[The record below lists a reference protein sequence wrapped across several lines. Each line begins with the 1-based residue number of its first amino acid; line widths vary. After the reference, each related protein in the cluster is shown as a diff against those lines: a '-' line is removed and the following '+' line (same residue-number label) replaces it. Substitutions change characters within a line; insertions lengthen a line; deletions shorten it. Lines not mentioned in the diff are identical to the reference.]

1 MQRQKD
7 ACRKASATSF
17 SSRRRFCP
25 VRAVLQK
32 TLIPSSFFYRYVSI
46 EKEQL
51 LELKENMEDMMNAL
65 DIRGKIRLS
74 VEGINATASGRESSM
89 KEFERRMKS
98 TDGQFVNLDLSQ
110 VDFKSEHVK
119 ESHLLSGWWM

>member
-32 TLIPSSFFYRYVSI
+32 TLIPSSFYRYVSI

-51 LELKENMEDMMNAL
+51 QELKENMEDMMNAL

-74 VEGINATASGRESSM
+74 VEGIMLPQAGEKVA
-89 KEFERRMKS
+89 
-98 TDGQFVNLDLSQ
+98 
-110 VDFKSEHVK
+110 
-119 ESHLLSGWWM
+119 